1 MTLPVGLGWP
11 DIDEYRKW
19 ARVPDNVDDVAI
31 DQALLAVQEA
41 IVARCPT
48 LETAACPNDVQYAV
62 LLWTNR
68 ILNRRNSPDGVVG
81 VAELGIANISRI
93 DTDIRQM
100 LGPHIEP
107 VLS

>member
-1 MTLPVGLGWP
+1 MTLPTGTGWP

-19 ARVPDNVDDVAI
+19 ARVPDNIDDVAI

-48 LETAACPNDVQYAV
+48 MATAPCPNDVQYAT

-68 ILNRRNSPDGVVG
+68 VLNRRNSPDGVVG
-81 VAELGIANISRI
+81 VADLGVATISNF
-93 DTDIRQM
+93 DKDITQM
-100 LGPHIEP
+100 LSPYLEP
-107 VLS
+107 VIA

>member
-19 ARVPDNVDDVAI
+19 ARVPDTIDDVAI

-48 LETAACPNDVQYAV
+48 LETVAPPNDVQYAA

-68 ILNRRNSPDGVVG
+68 VLNRRNSPDGIVG
-81 VAELGIANISRI
+81 VADLGVATVSNF
-93 DTDIRQM
+93 DKDIVQM
-100 LGPHIEP
+100 LSPYIEP
-107 VLS
+107 VIA

>member
-41 IVARCPT
+41 IVARCPS
-48 LETAACPNDVQYAV
+48 LGIAACPNDVQYAV

-68 ILNRRNSPDGVVG
+68 VLNRRNSPDGVVG
-81 VAELGIANISRI
+81 VADLGVANISNF
-93 DTDIRQM
+93 DKDIVQM
-100 LGPHIEP
+100 LSPHIEP
-107 VLS
+107 VIA